1 MVRTLEAVFT
11 TWTHLIPFLC
21 QRNRGRRTSR
31 GWRGTG
37 HHRTTHSRGDD
48 KSCLLPIAI
57 GSALA
62 LETTLRPGHGREA
75 FRADRQFALDA
86 ASKAAF
92 VNPAQCGFHFAQQG
106 GLAVHVSN
114 RQIPFR
120 RVLNLVHLVRALLDG
135 DAVPV
140 SQYLNQLGRFSVAD
154 FSEPT
159 HLSTYSLHC
168 RPLSF
173 VDRKSTRLN
182 SSH

>member
-1 MVRTLEAVFT
+1 MVRMLEAVFT
-11 TWTHLIPFLC
+11 TWTHPIPFLC

-37 HHRTTHSRGDD
+37 HHRTTHSRCVDK

-62 LETTLRPGHGREA
+62 LETTPRPWHGREA

-86 ASKAAF
+86 ASKAAV

-140 SQYLNQLGRFSVAD
+140 SQYLDQFGLFPFKNL
-154 FSEPT
+154 SEPT

-173 VDRKSTRLN
+173 V
-182 SSH
+182 